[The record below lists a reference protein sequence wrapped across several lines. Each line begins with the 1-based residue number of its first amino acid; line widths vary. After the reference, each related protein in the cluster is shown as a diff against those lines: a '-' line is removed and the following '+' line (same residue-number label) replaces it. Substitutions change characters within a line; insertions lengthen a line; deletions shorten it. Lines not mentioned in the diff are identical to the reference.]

1 MALNFQSEIL
11 SQIGDVSL
19 KIKKEKLFSF
29 GANSIKSISTE
40 NVAPVLIDL
49 ESSLDAFSLGI
60 ELSST
65 NLYSTEFS
73 NQVQTNTNNYV
84 DSIYRQLFVPRSVR
98 KLKSTEST
106 A

>member
-19 KIKKEKLFSF
+19 KIKKEKFFSF

-49 ESSLDAFSLGI
+49 
-60 ELSST
+60 
-65 NLYSTEFS
+65 
-73 NQVQTNTNNYV
+73 
-84 DSIYRQLFVPRSVR
+84 
-98 KLKSTEST
+98 
-106 A
+106 